1 MKSGRKSEKAGE
13 NSSSHTPGNLPKVK
27 QGMEFKLFLIAACIS
42 LVGVLVSSFLVLTW
56 QREQLIADAQET
68 TSHLGNVI
76 EAGLEHAMLR
86 NDRELINQIIK
97 DQAQTH
103 FLSRIQVLNNL
114 GVVKVS
120 SDPADI
126 GQTLQDT
133 SPTCQFC
140 QINNLQSQ
148 QSSTGFLAQN
158 EGRQVILNV
167 NLIYNRPEC
176 QDCHSP
182 QENLLGLLV
191 IEKPIT
197 DLSSELLTAFWRI
210 VAAGLFTFSLLLA
223 LLTWTNNRFILKPVR
238 AINQGIDA
246 ISSGDLDTKIE
257 VTSQDELGRL
267 ANAFNSMREQLQS
280 SQTAMEQKNQ
290 ELALLNDIALSAS
303 QMLDPQQIMELALDT
318 VVDRLGMHSGFI
330 RLYDEET
337 NRFTLRAARGVPIE
351 FSKEIERRRTIQGWD
366 ISQRAIETGQV
377 IFISNM
383 ADEAIFREVWEET
396 NQRSFIN
403 IPLMSRGAA
412 IGTLALVTYPGRPL
426 PPENLEILQAVG
438 HEIGIAIDNA
448 LLLKETQD
456 REQEAR
462 SLYRLSTKISES
474 LEIDQVLQMIANGAR
489 EFISADLGMVGL
501 VDDACQEIVFKAVTS
516 SNGNSLQGLQFP
528 KDKMWDESCQSGG
541 YAIQLQDLTEDHG
554 LYAIRHEL
562 SAAGVASILVTP
574 FCKGSKFQGLILA
587 ANHHARQFHQKEIQS
602 MNHLARRVFDAVE
615 NAQLYQK
622 VGYLATL
629 EERER
634 LAREMH
640 DELAQ
645 ALGLLN
651 LKSSLAQEQLANGQV
666 GNVEDSLQEIKEIT
680 RSTYINTR
688 EAIFNLRNTTALGT
702 GMLAFLKEYL
712 AEYSLHYGLDA
723 RLKVEDTHLAEFPP
737 NIALQINCIIQ
748 ESLTNIRKHAQATHA
763 WVRFE
768 RQGDQTHIII
778 QDDGRGFDPEQVR
791 ADSEEHFGLQIMR
804 ERAES
809 VGARL
814 ELDPQLG
821 HGTRVAVC
829 VPRR

>member
-1 MKSGRKSEKAGE
+1 MKSWRKSEKASVD
-13 NSSSHTPGNLPKVK
+13 SSERAPGNLLKVK

-56 QREQLIADAQET
+56 QRQQLIADAQET

-97 DQAQTH
+97 DQAETH

-114 GVVKVS
+114 GVIKAS
-120 SDPADI
+120 SDPADV
-126 GQTLQDT
+126 GQTLSDI
-133 SPTCQFC
+133 SPTCQSC
-140 QINNLQSQ
+140 PNDTLQSQ
-148 QSSTGFLAQN
+148 QSNTGFLSQN
-158 EGRQVILNV
+158 EGQQVFLNV

-176 QDCHSP
+176 QGCHGP
-182 QENLLGLLV
+182 QEDLLGLLV

-197 DLSSELLTAFWRI
+197 DLNSELLTAFWRI

-246 ISSGDLDTKIE
+246 ISSGDLDRKIE
-257 VTSQDELGRL
+257 VASQDELGRL

-280 SQTAMEQKNQ
+280 SQMAMQQKNQ

-303 QMLDPQQIMELALDT
+303 QMLDPQQIMNLALDT
-318 VVDRLGMHSGFI
+318 VVNRLGMHSGFI
-330 RLYDEET
+330 RLYDEEAG
-337 NRFTLRAARGVPIE
+337 RFTLRAARGVPRA
-351 FSKEIERRRTIQGWD
+351 FSEEIERRRTIKGWD

-377 IFISNM
+377 IFIANM
-383 ADEAIFREVWEET
+383 ADEQIFREVWKET

-403 IPLMSRGAA
+403 IPLISRGAA
-412 IGTLALVTYPGRPL
+412 IGTLALVTYPGKPL
-426 PPENLEILQAVG
+426 QPENLEILQAVG

-462 SLYRLSTKISES
+462 NLYQLSTKISES
-474 LEIDQVLQMIANGAR
+474 LEIEQVLQMIANGAR
-489 EFISADLGMVGL
+489 EFMSADLGLVGL
-501 VDDACQEIVFKAVTS
+501 VDDARQDIVFEAVAS
-516 SNGNSLQGLQFP
+516 SNGNPLQGLHIL
-528 KDKMWDESCQSGG
+528 KDKSWEDSCQSGG
-541 YAIQLQDLTEDHG
+541 YGLQLEDLTEGHG
-554 LYAIRHEL
+554 LYAIRQEL
-562 SAAGVASILVTP
+562 SAAGITSFLVTP
-574 FCKGSKFQGLILA
+574 FCKGTRFQGLILA
-587 ANHHARQFHQKEIQS
+587 GNRQARQFHLKEIQS
-602 MNHLARRVFDAVE
+602 MDRLARRVFDAVE
-615 NAQLYQK
+615 NARLYQK

-640 DELAQ
+640 DDLAQ

-651 LKSSLAQEQLANGQV
+651 LKSSLAQEQLANGQL
-666 GNVEDSLQEIKEIT
+666 GNAEDSLQEIKEIT
-680 RSTYINTR
+680 RATYINTR
-688 EAIFNLRNTTALGT
+688 EAIFNLRNTTALGA
-702 GMLAFLKEYL
+702 GMLAFLREYL
-712 AEYSLHYGLDA
+712 AEYSLHYGLDT
-723 RLKVEDTHLAEFPP
+723 RLEVEDPHLAEFPP

-748 ESLTNIRKHAQATHA
+748 ESLTNIRKHAQARHA

-768 RQGDQTHIII
+768 RQEGQTRIVI
-778 QDDGRGFDPEQVR
+778 QDDGRGFEPEQAW
-791 ADSEEHFGLQIMR
+791 ADSDEHFGLQIMR

-809 VGARL
+809 VGASL

-821 HGTRVAVC
+821 RGTRVAVC
-829 VPRR
+829 VPQR